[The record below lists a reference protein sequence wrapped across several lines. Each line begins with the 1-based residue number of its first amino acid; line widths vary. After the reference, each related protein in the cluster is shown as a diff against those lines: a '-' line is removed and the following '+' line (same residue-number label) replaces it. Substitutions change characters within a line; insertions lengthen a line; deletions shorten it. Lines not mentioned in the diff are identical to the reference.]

1 VKQLHKTGG
10 KMKEPRKRKA
20 EVDPAPS
27 LLMILVRH
35 VRGWYEKNEF
45 AEVLGV
51 TPSQVTM
58 WERRTREVPYER
70 LEQAFDLA
78 DIPRSLIDPSLRFLR
93 SFLDAAKGK
102 NRGDLA
108 LETTLA
114 AEILPLILSA
124 ADLIRDPLSRTR
136 RGAAER
142 VVSPKS

>member
-1 VKQLHKTGG
+1 MRCGPGPTKLSGVTRR
-10 KMKEPRKRKA
+10 P
-20 EVDPAPS
+20 V
-27 LLMILVRH
+27 ILVRH
-35 VRGWYEKNEF
+35 VRGWYEKKEF

-58 WERRTREVPYER
+58 WERRTREVPPER

-93 SFLDAAKGK
+93 SFLDAVDGK

-124 ADLIRDPLSRTR
+124 ADLIREPLSRNR
-136 RGAAER
+136 REAAR
-142 VVSPKS
+142 IDSPKS

>member
-1 VKQLHKTGG
+1 
-10 KMKEPRKRKA
+10 MNESRKRKA

-35 VRGWYEKNEF
+35 VRGWYEKREF
-45 AEVLGV
+45 AEALGV

-58 WERRTREVPYER
+58 WERRTREVPPER

-78 DIPRSLIDPSLRFLR
+78 DIPPSLIDPSLRFLR
-93 SFLDAAKGK
+93 SFLAAAEGK
-102 NRGDLA
+102 NRRDLA

-124 ADLIRDPLSRTR
+124 ADLIQEPPSRNR
-136 RGAAER
+136 RGAAR
-142 VVSPKS
+142 INSPKS